1 MPRIIEFQLTDEEP
15 QLTVRDRELLLEV
28 LDAAIEETLAAATVF
43 DNQTDIRRGYNQRL
57 NTLLTLFQK
66 IMGSGDSEV
75 LPKGL
80 LTPAEYNR

>member
-1 MPRIIEFQLTDEEP
+1 MAGVLESQFTDDESH
-15 QLTVRDRELLLEV
+15 LSVRDRELLLEV

-43 DNQTDIRRGYNQRL
+43 GNQTDIRRGYNQRL

-75 LPKGL
+75 LSKRFVA
-80 LTPAEYNR
+80 PAEYR